1 MFSRVAFWDLII
13 SVHSIVQSLCR
24 LAGPCVDGTAWM
36 AFYYLN
42 MYIFFFLCL
51 FRTHFFFERL
61 SIALELAKHN
71 PVYAS
76 KFFEVSKRC
85 VDIALLSNIFSP

>member
-1 MFSRVAFWDLII
+1 MYRLFSLGHNANDRMTGGLIVKTKAETMFSRVAFGDLII

-36 AFYYLN
+36 AFYCLN

-51 FRTHFFFERL
+51 FRTQFFFERL
-61 SIALELAKHN
+61 SIA
-71 PVYAS
+71 
-76 KFFEVSKRC
+76 
-85 VDIALLSNIFSP
+85 